1 MAVVTDLDAVHRD
14 VTRIML
20 RHYGDRLAKIVL
32 YGSYARGDFHEE
44 SDVDYL
50 VLLDK
55 ENVSSFEEVTTT
67 VADRTD
73 YYLETSIYISAV
85 VMSHSQFLA
94 SNRIFYREVRRDG
107 KYIYERRPDSLREEG
122 TSVFSECEDAGGQ

>member
-44 SDVDYL
+44 SDVDYIVAL
-50 VLLDK
+50 EDEEVSSSKELKKYSNDVYGLFLDK
-55 ENVSSFEEVTTT
+55 YVQVSAFAIPVITLNSSNK
-67 VADRTD
+67 A
-73 YYLETSIYISAV
+73 IYQTI
-85 VMSHSQFLA
+85 
-94 SNRIFYREVRRDG
+94 RREG
-107 KYIYERRPDSLREEG
+107 KPVYERSDTRLY
-122 TSVFSECEDAGGQ
+122 